1 MNEWLRIEAMGK
13 KNSFTGNISLTQA
26 ECDTLKRYAESG
38 VAARAEISRL
48 KDKLDSAEK
57 TASIWKQRYEKL
69 HERFEELKKEVQPY
83 LDAVKLAPE
92 RVRAF
97 LHAVL
102 TRTRDTKI
110 HEQPV
115 RRKRQDMEL

>member
-1 MNEWLRIEAMGK
+1 MKTKLEA
-13 KNSFTGNISLTQA
+13 
-26 ECDTLKRYAESG
+26 
-38 VAARAEISRL
+38 
-48 KDKLDSAEK
+48 AEK
-57 TASIWKQRYEKL
+57 TATVWKQRYEKL

-97 LHAVL
+97 LHTVV
-102 TRTRDTKI
+102 TRTKDTKI
-110 HEQPV
+110 HNQPD